1 MCVLVTHRTGALDEG
16 GGRQPELSG
25 LAWGR
30 SHRETPSLPQV
41 LGRALGRGK
50 LPSLQKI
57 LALPFPGSVI
67 LAKSH
72 RISVPHLFLSSKMR
86 ETNNFLRR

>member
-30 SHRETPSLPQV
+30 SHRETLSLPQV
-41 LGRALGRGK
+41 LRRALGRGK
-50 LPSLQKI
+50 VRVFRKSWHCPSL
-57 LALPFPGSVI
+57 ALSSWLSHTGS
-67 LAKSH
+67 
-72 RISVPHLFLSSKMR
+72 LFLTFFSALK
-86 ETNNFLRR
+86 